1 MTTIRREDIE
11 LLAPA
16 GDWDCMRAAVANGAD
31 AIFFGVEKFN
41 ARARAN
47 NFRMDEL
54 PEIMSFLHSY
64 GVKGFLTFNIL
75 VFEDELRDAK
85 ELIETCMD
93 AGVDAVIVQDLG
105 LVKMIREISPDFPIH
120 GSTQMTITSPEAV
133 EFTKPFDMER
143 VVLGRENNL
152 KQIRKIGEQA
162 KLPMEV
168 FVHGAICVSYSGQ
181 CLTSEM
187 WGGRSANRGE
197 CAQACRLP
205 YDMMVDGEHKPMGDV
220 TYLLSPKD
228 LAAIDIVPELIEAG
242 VTSFKIEGR
251 MKQPEYVAN
260 VVSKYRKAID
270 DYFDGQ
276 WTGPSKEEVRELEQ
290 SFSRGFTHGFLK
302 GTNNK
307 QLVDGTFP
315 KSRGVYVGR
324 VEQVLRDGV
333 VCKIEAPL
341 KRGDGIGFDAG
352 DPTQKEEGGRIYDL
366 RRKGVK
372 LEGEAQVGWIIDIIP
387 GRNDVNLRRVKVG
400 DRIWKTSDPALDK
413 RMRATFETEKP
424 YRVFPVHVKA
434 EGRVGEPLRTWW
446 TDVQKGTVVQVDSE
460 LLLEEAKKRP
470 MDEAL
475 LEEQFGR
482 LGGTVYQL
490 EKLDVSLEG
499 DLIVP
504 MRELNAI
511 RRQAVEQLAGER
523 PKPPVY
529 TKREADP
536 FADAYPDHKGIP
548 YGGGQLTALCRSLEQ
563 VKAAVKTPVAMI
575 YVDFEFIKQFPEAIA
590 VCREAGKP
598 VALVTPRIHM
608 PLENGYHRNI
618 LKLKPDAVLVRNTGA
633 LNFYLQ
639 AKAEWEQ
646 LRAAMVIGT
655 GQGEASGQRSEAVTR
670 LVDSTSTVEARNAK
684 GSTMAQEAGNDINA
698 SAPISADNGD
708 SNGPAASDKG
718 TGSPGASNASAE
730 HNLHVR
736 VNDEG
741 HNASKDH
748 SNPIDGIATTSIGA
762 WREQEHEASGGIL
775 GTNDVPDTFPL
786 LIGDFSLNV
795 ANHKAVE
802 LFVEAGL
809 DSITPSYDLN
819 IQQMVD
825 MLGYA
830 DTSKLEIV
838 IHQHLPM
845 FHTEHCVYCTFL
857 SEGTDYTNCGRPCEE
872 HRVSLRDRIGMSHPV
887 RVDEGCRNTVYNAIE
902 QSGAEYL
909 KHFLDLGVGSY
920 RVEFLEE
927 TSEQV
932 HEVIDLYARALRG
945 EISGTQVWRQLKA
958 TNQLGVTRGQL
969 VK

>member
-276 WTGPSKEEVRELEQ
+276 WSGPSKEEVRELEQ

-307 QLVDGTFP
+307 KLVDGTFP

-372 LEGEAQVGWIIDIIP
+372 LEGEAQEGWIVDIIP

-446 TDVQKGTVVQVDSE
+446 TDVQKDTVVQVDSE

-529 TKREADP
+529 TKLEADP
-536 FADAYPDHKGIP
+536 FADAYTDHKAIP

-575 YVDFEFIKQFPEAIA
+575 YVDFEFIKKFPEAIA

-646 LRAAMVIGT
+646 LRAAMSMGA
-655 GQGEASGQRSEAVTR
+655 GKGEASGQGSKAVTA
-670 LVDSTSTVEARNAK
+670 LDDSTAARV
-684 GSTMAQEAGNDINA
+684 
-698 SAPISADNGD
+698 
-708 SNGPAASDKG
+708 
-718 TGSPGASNASAE
+718 TGIE
-730 HNLHVR
+730 EK
-736 VNDEG
+736 D
-741 HNASKDH
+741 NASKDH
-748 SNPIDGIATTSIGA
+748 SDPIEGIATTSIGA
-762 WREQEHEASGGIL
+762 WREQENEASGGVL

-932 HEVIDLYARALRG
+932 QEVIDLYARALRG

>member
-1 MTTIRREDIE
+1 MTTIKQGITRGDIE

-47 NFRMDEL
+47 NFRMDDL
-54 PEIMSFLHSY
+54 PDIMAYLHSY

-75 VFEDELRDAK
+75 VFENELEDAK
-85 ELIETCMD
+85 ELIEACVD

-105 LVKMIREISPDFPIH
+105 LVKMIRDISPDFPIH
-120 GSTQMTITSPEAV
+120 GSTQMTITSPEAA
-133 EFTKPFDMER
+133 EFTKPYGMER

-152 KQIRKIGEQA
+152 KQIQKIGEQA
-162 KLPMEV
+162 QLPMEV
-168 FVHGAICVSYSGQ
+168 FVHGALCVSYSGQ

-205 YDMMVDGEHKPMGDV
+205 YDMMVDGEHHPMGDV

-270 DYFDGQ
+270 DYFDGR
-276 WTGPSKEEVRELEQ
+276 WTGPTKEDVRELQQ

-315 KSRGVYVGR
+315 KSRGVYLGTVQ
-324 VEQVLRDGV
+324 QVLRDGV
-333 VCKIEAPL
+333 VCKLEAPL

-352 DPTQKEEGGRIYDL
+352 DPTKKEEGGRVYDV

-372 LEGEAQVGWIIDIIP
+372 VEGEAEEGWLVDIVP
-387 GRNDVNLRRVKVG
+387 GRQDVDLRRVHVG
-400 DRIWKTSDPALDK
+400 DRIWKTSDPALEK

-424 YRVFPVHVKA
+424 YRVFPVHVRV
-434 EGRVGEPLRTWW
+434 EGRAGEPLRTWW
-446 TDVQKGTVVQVDSE
+446 TDVQKGTTVQVDSE
-460 LLLEEAKKRP
+460 LELDVAQKRP
-470 MDEAL
+470 MDSAL

-490 EKLDVSLEG
+490 ERLEAALEG
-499 DLIVP
+499 DVIVP

-511 RRQAVEQLAGER
+511 RRDAVDQLAGER

-529 TKREADP
+529 VKRDTEVYGDAVNEHVAVP
-536 FADAYPDHKGIP
+536 F
-548 YGGGQLTALCRSLEQ
+548 GGAQLTALCRSLEQ
-563 VKAAVKTPVAMI
+563 VEAAVKTEAALI
-575 YVDFEFIKQFPEAIA
+575 YADFEFIKQFPAAVEA
-590 VCREAGKP
+590 CRAAGKP
-598 VALVTPRIHM
+598 IALVTPRIHM
-608 PLENGYHRNI
+608 PNENGYHRNI
-618 LKLKPDAVLVRNTGA
+618 LKLKPDAVLIRNTGA
-633 LNFYLQ
+633 LHFYVQ
-639 AKAEWEQ
+639 AKEE
-646 LRAAMVIGT
+646 AA
-655 GQGEASGQRSEAVTR
+655 
-670 LVDSTSTVEARNAK
+670 AK
-684 GSTMAQEAGNDINA
+684 GE
-698 SAPISADNGD
+698 P
-708 SNGPAASDKG
+708 
-718 TGSPGASNASAE
+718 
-730 HNLHVR
+730 
-736 VNDEG
+736 
-741 HNASKDH
+741 
-748 SNPIDGIATTSIGA
+748 
-762 WREQEHEASGGIL
+762 
-775 GTNDVPDTFPL
+775 FPT

-802 LFVEAGL
+802 LFAQSGL
-809 DSITPSYDLN
+809 DTITPSYDLN

-825 MLGYA
+825 MLQHA
-830 DTSKLEIV
+830 DTAKLEIV
-838 IHQHLPM
+838 IHQHMPM

-909 KHFLDLGVGSY
+909 THFLELGVGSY

-927 TSEQV
+927 TTEQV
-932 HEVIDLYARALRG
+932 HEVIDLYGRALRG
-945 EISGTQVWRQLKA
+945 EINGTEVWRKLKA